1 MILDPVKLMPP
12 ELVPFAQDI
21 DDFKADTRVRL
32 LWPPIGI
39 GGGGTVVAA
48 QDQRGAD
55 LAIKIILA
63 DTDAMRDQVK
73 REANIL
79 KQVQHAAALSG
90 QGVLWQKH
98 YPHVDLFFLAMEL
111 VEGQTLAAY
120 LDANGTLDEATALEW
135 TIAIA
140 EGLEAM
146 HRQKIIHRDIK
157 PENIILAQLG
167 SRYQPILVDYGIA
180 KVGNHTAR
188 GAKAATDGYAPPE
201 QYRGGTDQRSDIY
214 ALGATL
220 FEMVTGRTPPK
231 ATKRD
236 VKAVLEPRQFN
247 ARISPELEV
256 IIQIATACDPDQRF
270 HTMGALLDALR
281 LVESSDTAALYT
293 ILQTLGLVKKT
304 SNQAQPVSVSGAISA
319 PQLPPLPMKKATPKA
334 APKVTPSLPVVPQ
347 VPAPIQ
353 VAALVPAAPAQAP
366 VQVATLPTPVINSK
380 GNKQVICPYCNAI
393 TRASEMFCAD
403 CGFALVPGAP
413 VGIAKPVSLLPTPA
427 VKAYA
432 PAARVSFTPSGFVTP
447 GPQMLSLVLSRQIV
461 LGGPSLAA
469 WEKLLLMLTYWLLLA
484 SLTLGLHA
492 LSLVLPLSS
501 GLEIGSVIVFL
512 LLVPLFLFVLWHWKR
527 TVITRRGQARF
538 LKRSALILLSLLVIV
553 TTLAWLVKESFA
565 GQQVLAMDGPNA
577 SIVICAW
584 LAIWASVLIKALLA

>member
-1 MILDPVKLMPP
+1 MLLDPVKLMPP
-12 ELVPFAQDI
+12 ELVPYAQDI
-21 DDFKADTRVRL
+21 DDFKAATRVRL

-48 QDQRGAD
+48 QDARGAD
-55 LAIKIILA
+55 LAIKIVLA

-98 YPHVDLFFLAMEL
+98 FPHVDLFFLAMEL
-111 VEGQTLAAY
+111 VEGQTLAAC

-157 PENIILAQLG
+157 PENIILAQSG
-167 SRYQPILVDYGIA
+167 RRYQPILVDYGIA

-220 FEMVTGRTPPK
+220 FEMITGRTPPK

-236 VKAVLEPRQFN
+236 VKTVLEPRQFN
-247 ARISPELEV
+247 ARISVELEV
-256 IIQIATACDPDQRF
+256 VIQIATACAPDQRF

-281 LVESSDTAALYT
+281 LVESKDSAALYT

-319 PQLPPLPMKKATPKA
+319 PQLPPLPMK
-334 APKVTPSLPVVPQ
+334 Q
-347 VPAPIQ
+347 
-353 VAALVPAAPAQAP
+353 AALKVISPPAASPDPAVLSLAAVAIFCPNCGKGHPHGVFVCDDCGALVSGVNVPPLTPQKQPRP
-366 VQVATLPTPVINSK
+366 VQSAVTVAGVSSAGMAVGSRIIQYPDSNVGFHLLEVLAGGPITLGPLVV
-380 GNKQVICPYCNAI
+380 GRRGRALLGFLYICWFGFGLLGAGSVWWAI
-393 TRASEMFCAD
+393 TGNFMSFNLIFSVMVLWTCYFLWRASH
-403 CGFALVPGAP
+403 
-413 VGIAKPVSLLPTPA
+413 
-427 VKAYA
+427 
-432 PAARVSFTPSGFVTP
+432 
-447 GPQMLSLVLSRQIV
+447 LSLVQRQGHRGIFERAV
-461 LGGPSLAA
+461 
-469 WEKLLLMLTYWLLLA
+469 
-484 SLTLGLHA
+484 
-492 LSLVLPLSS
+492 
-501 GLEIGSVIVFL
+501 
-512 LLVPLFLFVLWHWKR
+512 LLVFGLLILFTLIGLFFFVLFPFTSWPISRAW
-527 TVITRRGQARF
+527 TD
-538 LKRSALILLSLLVIV
+538 ALAGFATSFVAYGCIKVWLS
-553 TTLAWLVKESFA
+553 
-565 GQQVLAMDGPNA
+565 
-577 SIVICAW
+577 
-584 LAIWASVLIKALLA
+584 